1 MNTIILV
8 NENKEELD
16 KCEARIRSCQTT
28 IKSIKTRFSVCPKST
43 DGRKRL
49 ILLLAFFKIKMIKTM
64 IRLNETANLIVMI
77 SKQIE
82 LSFHTETQNQRSEIE
97 ILDKH
102 GPILNKE
109 LEEHKVTQSNINLQ
123 TWKQVVS
130 LDRKVEEND
139 KFVENLK
146 FMDKLDKLY
155 EEKANLSKALE
166 DSVQEK
172 ISI

>member
-1 MNTIILV
+1 
-8 NENKEELD
+8 
-16 KCEARIRSCQTT
+16 
-28 IKSIKTRFSVCPKST
+28 
-43 DGRKRL
+43 
-49 ILLLAFFKIKMIKTM
+49 MIKTM